1 MPSVYSRI
9 SEDAQRWLAAASAA
23 SGLPMSRIIDLVIL
37 EARRRDWRI
46 ETDGARITDTTGSPA
61 ADSPGFSSQG
71 PGSRDQGR
79 AADAPPQSAPGPLG
93 GQP

>member
-1 MPSVYSRI
+1 MPSVYAKI

-23 SGLPMSRIIDLVIL
+23 SGLPMSQVMNLVIL

-46 ETDGARITDTTGSPA
+46 ETSGAWITDTTGSPA
-61 ADSPGFSSQG
+61 ADSPEYPSQDSG
-71 PGSRDQGR
+71 PRDQGR